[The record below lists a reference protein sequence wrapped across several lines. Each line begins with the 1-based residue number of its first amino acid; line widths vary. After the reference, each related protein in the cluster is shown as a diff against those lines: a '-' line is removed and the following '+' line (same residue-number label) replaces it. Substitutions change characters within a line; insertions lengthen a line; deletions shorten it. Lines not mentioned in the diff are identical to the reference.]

1 MIIVNTK
8 AVMCVLLLLAFALFV
23 GTFIYG
29 VYGIVKAFKKIVSEI
44 QKGRLK
50 EYEGDSIP
58 SENEKK

>member
-8 AVMCVLLLLAFALFV
+8 AIMYVLVFLAFFLAV

-29 VYGIVKAFKKIVSEI
+29 VYGIVLAFKKMFSEI

-50 EYEGDSIP
+50 EYESESLP